1 MVESLVQVSPA
12 VIDRLE
18 KLIKDNL
25 KGSGLQPEQAVNQE
39 LAADFTCVICIGVVT
54 PDMVECSQCN

>member
-12 VIDRLE
+12 LE

-25 KGSGLQPEQAVNQE
+25 NGSGLQPEQAVNQE